1 MNISK
6 GHIYIISYNLNP
18 HIMYIGST
26 FNELKYR
33 WRGHKAFYN
42 NKPRRNNYSI
52 HEYFDKYGIE
62 NFTLKLLKSYDV
74 YREHNKDNKHLKAY
88 ETLWINKLKCVNI
101 KLPFQPL
108 QKERKKQYRQTIER
122 QIIMKEYRKKYSQKP
137 EVKEK
142 KRIASITPEARER
155 KRIAYQSPE
164 GKLKKKEYQ
173 QLPEVKERRKQY
185 QKEYREKNKTIIAEK
200 RKHREKKK
208 ENKPNKVT

>member
-33 WRGHKAFYN
+33 WRGHKANYK
-42 NKPRRNNYSI
+42 NKTKNYSI
-52 HEYFDKYGIE
+52 YEYFDKYGIE

-122 QIIMKEYRKKYSQKP
+122 QIIMKEYHKKYGQKP

-142 KRIASITPEARER
+142 NRIASSTPKARE
-155 KRIAYQSPE
+155 
-164 GKLKKKEYQ
+164 LKKNTTNH
-173 QLPEVKERRKQY
+173 
-185 QKEYREKNKTIIAEK
+185 QKAN
-200 RKHREKKK
+200 
-208 ENKPNKVT
+208 